1 MREPRRGE
9 TAQQEIAIP
18 VELAIGWRVEEEFIN
33 ALRGVEKVKFTTFED
48 GLKYM
53 QFTEAVSRSAD
64 SGVLMNVQ
72 HL

>member
-1 MREPRRGE
+1 MKSQFRQSLR
-9 TAQQEIAIP
+9 
-18 VELAIGWRVEEEFIN
+18 LAGAVEEEFIN
-33 ALRGVEKVKFTTFED
+33 TLRGVEQVKFTTFED